1 MLEPVF
7 RLSYILV
14 LQTVRMLSLS
24 NAVPDTQL
32 VIKGRHYELSFY
44 LLTRLPD
51 HLLVAYY
58 KSPTTQQ
65 RSTPGDEV
73 AHDRTVSRRTNG
85 RRNRRPRSTECLL
98 HRRQQRRRLE
108 N

>member
-1 MLEPVF
+1 MLEPAF

-51 HLLVAYY
+51 HLLVADY

-73 AHDRTVSRRTNG
+73 AHVAGTAASSEVPGQLKRAIK
-85 RRNRRPRSTECLL
+85 
-98 HRRQQRRRLE
+98 
-108 N
+108 